1 MADRTTA
8 TPVGRPRPAGVV
20 GLRASAVVGKCS
32 RALLADRFSARSAFA
47 RYSTGMSTPRP
58 RVLIVEDDPGI
69 RDLLE
74 LGFRYEGY
82 DVACAASGSEA
93 LSLFSATSPHAV
105 ILDLGLPGLDGGAVL
120 RAVRAQGGT
129 PVLILTA
136 RDAVAERIA
145 HLQGGADDYV
155 VKPFVF
161 GELAARVQAVLRRT
175 QPQLGREWRYAD
187 LCLDTQLREA
197 SRGGRVLDLSPRAL
211 DLLATFLRYPERVLS
226 KAVLLDSVWGAEF
239 LGDDN
244 IVEVYVRQLRRAL
257 GEPELLH
264 TVRGSGYVLRRRDEA
279 G

>member
-1 MADRTTA
+1 
-8 TPVGRPRPAGVV
+8 
-20 GLRASAVVGKCS
+20 
-32 RALLADRFSARSAFA
+32 
-47 RYSTGMSTPRP
+47 MSSDKP

-82 DVACAASGSEA
+82 EVSSAGGGSEA
-93 LSLFSATSPHAV
+93 LGLFSSAPPHVV

-120 RAVRAQGGT
+120 RAIRARSGT

-136 RDAVAERIA
+136 RDGVEERIA
-145 HLQGGADDYV
+145 HLQGGADDDL

-161 GELAARVQAVLRRT
+161 GELAARVQAVLRRA
-175 QPQLGREWRYAD
+175 QPQFGREQRYAD

-197 SRGGRVLDLSPRAL
+197 TRGGRGLDLSPRTL
-211 DLLATFLRYPERVLS
+211 DLLAVFLRYPERVLS
-226 KAVLLDSVWGAEF
+226 KAVLLDSVWGADF

-257 GEPELLH
+257 GEPELIH
-264 TVRGSGYVLRRRDEA
+264 TVRGSGYALRRRDEA